1 MLIIR
6 GYDKIVLSYAIYNW
20 VKGFHSDCNAVMRVC
35 LIHRCMAHR
44 SLHHRMGVHVTKLRI
59 WWIGSR
65 MMPKLERDNKL
76 GVVQEAAKY
85 YHFHSSSCRKESRVP
100 HRVSNTLLLLPHQNV
115 KAFWKRYTFP
125 QKNWYP
131 DKKSTKY
138 HQMTEWICNGNDFKL
153 L

>member
-1 MLIIR
+1 MTR
-6 GYDKIVLSYAIYNW
+6 LSCLMYPIYNW
-20 VKGFHSDCNAVMRVC
+20 VKGFHSDCNSVMRVC

-85 YHFHSSSCRKESRVP
+85 YHFHSSSYRKESRVP
-100 HRVSNTLLLLPHQNV
+100 HRVSNTLLFPHQNV
-115 KAFWKRYTFP
+115 KAF
-125 QKNWYP
+125 Q
-131 DKKSTKY
+131 KSTLSFKRIDTLKSWFINWMNVVWHLVEKHLLKKY
-138 HQMTEWICNGNDFKL
+138 
-153 L
+153 